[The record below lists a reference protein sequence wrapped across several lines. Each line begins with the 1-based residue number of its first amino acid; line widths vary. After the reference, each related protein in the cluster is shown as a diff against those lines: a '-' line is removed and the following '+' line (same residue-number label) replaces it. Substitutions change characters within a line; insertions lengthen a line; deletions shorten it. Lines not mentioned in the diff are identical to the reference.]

1 MKGLLIKDLMASWKS
16 VISCTLIMV
25 ITIAITKVL
34 AMDNFDSS
42 VIFFIIVFCGS
53 IISYMIISDDDKSGF

>member
-42 VIFFIIVFCGS
+42 VIFFIIVFLL
-53 IISYMIISDDDKSGF
+53 